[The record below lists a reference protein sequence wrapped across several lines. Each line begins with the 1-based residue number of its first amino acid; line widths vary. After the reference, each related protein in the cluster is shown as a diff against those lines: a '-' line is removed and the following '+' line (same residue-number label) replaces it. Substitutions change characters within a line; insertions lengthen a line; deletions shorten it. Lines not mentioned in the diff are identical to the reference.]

1 MTLTQDHRQR
11 AFHRS
16 LLGKLLLASL
26 APTIVVMLAVAGVA
40 AWDTYNRTLDD
51 AKDILEWEARSL
63 ASWVEADIARNFQVS
78 RSLAASQMEAGGFF
92 GSREATLRLGRAAL
106 EAAPQITGIGIGYEP
121 NADGNDASMVPAGAI
136 DEDGRMLAYWFRD
149 WKNGNA
155 IGLKALTGMDSDMWY
170 QLPLENWTK
179 RHDAST
185 ILTEPYAYEG
195 KLMVENMTPI
205 IRDGAFVGVIGADRA
220 LEDLQVEIDRQAAEL
235 DVDIVVVTGRG
246 RVVVASDGTDRTYGV
261 PLRDWRTVQVAET
274 AYGPIWG
281 ELSARKV
288 TTEREDPAAGG
299 ESFFSVAHIATG
311 NWYLV
316 MSVPSDRILGPI
328 MASTAKTL
336 GVAGLGMVLIAGLVL
351 FAARRVAG
359 RMLVAATSAQ
369 CVAQG
374 DLTSVPSGSTEI
386 DETGDLLRAL
396 DSMTSDLN
404 RLVGQVR
411 EAGLEIGS
419 TSNQLAASSKRQEE
433 VVATFGS
440 SSAEIAVAARQITTT
455 GQELAHEMDAVNERA
470 QASAK
475 GAQEGTQRLDAM
487 EHAMQALNAATVG
500 IADRLATINE
510 KAVNIGSVVVT
521 ITKVADQTN
530 LLSVN
535 AAIEAEKAGEYGR
548 GFLVVARE
556 IRRLADQTAQAT
568 LDIERMV
575 KEMRGA
581 VSSGVMEM
589 DRFND
594 QVRRNVEEVK
604 EVGQRVSGII
614 AAVAENSRSFA
625 TVREGMRSQAAGAT
639 QICDAMGTLSAN
651 ARTTADVVSE
661 FGKASEQLRTA
672 VGTLRTAVAA
682 FRLRG
687 D

>member
-1 MTLTQDHRQR
+1 M
-11 AFHRS
+11 
-16 LLGKLLLASL
+16 
-26 APTIVVMLAVAGVA
+26 VVMLAVAGIA
-40 AWDTYNRTLDD
+40 AWDNYNRTLSD
-51 AKDILEWEARSL
+51 AKEILEWEAKSL

-78 RSLAASQMEAGGFF
+78 KSLAASQGESGGFF
-92 GSREATLRLGRAAL
+92 GDREATLRLGRAAL
-106 EAAPQITGIGIGYEP
+106 ESAPQITGIGIGYEP
-121 NADGNDASMVPAGAI
+121 NADGHDASMSPAGAV
-136 DEDGRMLAYWFRD
+136 DENGRMLGYWFRD
-149 WKNGNA
+149 WKSDNA
-155 IGLKALTGMDSDMWY
+155 IGLKALTGMATDMWY
-170 QLPLENWTK
+170 QLPLENWSK
-179 RHDAST
+179 RRDDST
-185 ILTEPYAYEG
+185 ILTEPYSYEG
-195 KLMVENMTPI
+195 KLMVEHMTPI
-205 IRDGAFVGVIGADRA
+205 IRDGTFMGVIGADRA
-220 LEDLQVEIDRQAAEL
+220 LDDLQVEIDRRAAEL
-235 DVDIVVVTGRG
+235 DVDIVLVTGRG
-246 RVVVASDGTDRTYGV
+246 RVVVASDGTNREYAV
-261 PLRDWRTVQVAET
+261 PLHDWRTVQVADT

-281 ELSARKV
+281 ELSAREA
-288 TTEREDPAAGG
+288 TTERNDPAAGG
-299 ESFFSVAHIATG
+299 DSFFSVAHIQTG
-311 NWYLV
+311 DWYLV
-316 MSVPSDRILGPI
+316 MSVPADRILGPI
-328 MASTAKTL
+328 MAGAAQTL
-336 GVAGLGMVLIAGLVL
+336 GVAGLGALFIAALVL
-351 FAARRVAG
+351 FAAKRVAG
-359 RMLVAATSAQ
+359 RMMVAAASAQ
-369 CVAQG
+369 SVAQG
-374 DLTSVPSGSTEI
+374 DLTTALSGSTQI

-396 DSMTSDLN
+396 DSMTTDLN
-404 RLVGQVR
+404 TLVGQVR
-411 EAGLEIGS
+411 EASLEIGS
-419 TSNQLAASSKRQEE
+419 TSTQLAASSKRQEE
-433 VVATFGS
+433 VVASFGA
-440 SSAEIAVAARQITTT
+440 SSAEIAAAARQITTT

-470 QASAK
+470 QAAAH

-487 EHAMQALNAATVG
+487 EHAMQALNAATVS

-510 KAVNIGSVVVT
+510 KAGNIGSVVVT

-614 AAVAENSRSFA
+614 AAVAENSRSFS

-661 FGKASEQLRTA
+661 FGRASEQLRAA

>member
-1 MTLTQDHRQR
+1 MSRR
-11 AFHRS
+11 PFHRS

-26 APTIVVMLAVAGVA
+26 APTVVVMLAVAGFA
-40 AWDTYNRTLDD
+40 AWDNYCRTLEDS
-51 AKDILEWEARSL
+51 KDILDWEAKSL
-63 ASWVEADIARNFQVS
+63 ASWVESDIARNFQVS
-78 RSLAASQMEAGGFF
+78 RSLAASQSESGGFF
-92 GSREATLRLGRAAL
+92 GDRQSTLRLGRAAL
-106 EAAPQITGIGIGYEP
+106 EAAPQITGIGIAYEP
-121 NADGNDASMVPAGAI
+121 DADGHDDSLLPVGGV
-136 DEDGRMLAYWFRD
+136 DENGRMLVYWFRD
-149 WKNGNA
+149 WKNGNT
-155 IGLKALTGMDSDMWY
+155 IGLKPLTGMDTDLWY
-170 QLPLENWTK
+170 QLPLENWSK
-179 RHDAST
+179 RHDSST
-185 ILTEPYAYEG
+185 ILTEPYSYEG

-205 IRDGAFVGVIGADRA
+205 IRDGVFVGVIGADRA
-220 LEDLQVEIDRQAAEL
+220 LDDLQLEIDRRAGEL
-235 DVDIVVVTGRG
+235 DVDIVLVTGRG
-246 RVVVASDGTDRTYGV
+246 RVVVASDGTDREYTV
-261 PLRDWRTVQVAET
+261 PLQEWRTVQVADT
-274 AYGPIWG
+274 AYGPIWDQ
-281 ELSARKV
+281 LSAREA
-288 TTEREDPAAGG
+288 TIEREDPAAGG
-299 ESFFSVAHIATG
+299 ESFFSVAHIETG
-311 NWYLV
+311 DWYLV
-316 MSVPSDRILGPI
+316 MSVPADRILGPI
-328 MASTAKTL
+328 MASTAQTL
-336 GVAGLGMVLIAGLVL
+336 GIAGLGMVLIAGLVL

-359 RMLVAATSAQ
+359 RMLVAAASAQ
-369 CVAQG
+369 SVAGG
-374 DLTSVPSGSTEI
+374 DLTSELSNSEEI

-396 DSMTSDLN
+396 DSMTTDLN
-404 RLVGQVR
+404 TLVGQVR

-419 TSNQLAASSKRQEE
+419 TSTQLAASSKRQEE
-433 VVATFGS
+433 VVSTFGA
-440 SSAEIAVAARQITTT
+440 SSAEIAAAARQITTT

-470 QASAK
+470 QSAAK

-487 EHAMQALNAATVG
+487 EHAMQSLNRATGG

-510 KAVNIGSVVVT
+510 KAANIGSVVVT

-556 IRRLADQTAQAT
+556 IRRLAEQTAQAT

-575 KEMRGA
+575 KERRGA

-614 AAVAENSRSFA
+614 SDVAENSRSFA

-661 FGKASEQLRTA
+661 FGKASEQLRAA